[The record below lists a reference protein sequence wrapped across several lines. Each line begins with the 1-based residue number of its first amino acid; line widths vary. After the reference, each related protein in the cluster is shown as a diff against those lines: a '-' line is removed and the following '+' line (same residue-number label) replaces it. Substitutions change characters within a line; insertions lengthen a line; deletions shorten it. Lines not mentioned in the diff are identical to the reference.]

1 MTSRFCRPSTSWGHA
16 DCPDLFDMVTFTI
29 LSITILLMMKS
40 VLALFVTRSCLSL
53 PASRSALPLAY
64 RARQFH
70 FQSHGLSQK
79 LVSTNIF
86 NAAMTSAEEED
97 LAHNGPST
105 ASSSDDV
112 NQGKEVTTV
121 ESSLRLDAVASA
133 GLGISRSQFTKLL
146 NSRCVFIG
154 DTAAKNAAV
163 TVKAGQVVRVS
174 GQGQVKVVSIKMTH
188 SGKYQVTCKRIK
200 TPYQV

>member
-1 MTSRFCRPSTSWGHA
+1 
-16 DCPDLFDMVTFTI
+16 
-29 LSITILLMMKS
+29 
-40 VLALFVTRSCLSL
+40 
-53 PASRSALPLAY
+53 
-64 RARQFH
+64 
-70 FQSHGLSQK
+70 
-79 LVSTNIF
+79 
-86 NAAMTSAEEED
+86 MTSAEEED

-154 DTAAKNAAV
+154 DTAAKSAAV
-163 TVKAGQVVRVS
+163 PVKKLFDDAHFLVQAGQVVRVS